1 MKRLSLTASLF
12 ISASLSFAQISSGG
26 FPLSIK
32 EKLNPV
38 QAAIHSYEV
47 PDWQKAIR
55 ENKLKAD
62 KGLVTPYV
70 IGLFT
75 NTDIGFPESGSFTY
89 LPDGKKIWKADINI
103 DGAPG
108 IGLYYDRFHLPE
120 GVKYYISNESGKQV
134 LGAYTKANNQDGAF
148 ANEAIQGHIAHLE
161 LDIDADVAMDDINLH
176 IEKALVYY
184 ASIDYLSR
192 YENTAAK
199 PTDGD
204 PDPYNLEGHSS
215 TCEINATCPQGANYA
230 IQRKATVQLIIPL
243 DSSGQAGVC
252 SGALINN
259 TGNTP
264 ASCTPYI
271 LTATHCDLANNSNV
285 DAIPF
290 RYMLI
295 RFNFEKES
303 CNSTVPATVST
314 LNGVNLVARANYVN
328 GAEPHINGD
337 FMLLKPK
344 AAIPDSW
351 DAYLNGWNRSATM
364 PAHLNPPQKYIGFHH
379 AAADIKKLYTD
390 QDIDP
395 DGEAGGSDGPGT
407 HWAITSIDTGGIEQG
422 SSGSSLFDKDGYTIG
437 IASVAGDPDNN
448 CAINS
453 KGGQAFYMKYAAF
466 SKISYDWDYSIDGDS
481 AYRKLKPW
489 LDPVNTGAITL
500 NPVKAN
506 CNVPATG
513 VTQAK
518 GKDLNGSIN
527 IYPNPNTTGI
537 VNIAFNFAEQR
548 NIQLEIYSITGTLL
562 KKIQLSHVAKDNYFI
577 DLSAFSN
584 GMYLLKFSDGN
595 TSDTQKIMLNR

>member
-1 MKRLSLTASLF
+1 MKRLTLTVSLLV
-12 ISASLSFAQISSGG
+12 SASLSFAQISIGG

-32 EKLNPV
+32 EKLSTV
-38 QAAIHSYEV
+38 QAPIYVYEA
-47 PDWQKAIR
+47 PDWQKAALG
-55 ENKLKAD
+55 NKQKAD
-62 KGLVTPYV
+62 KGLITSYV

-89 LPDGKKIWKADINI
+89 LSDGRKIWKADINI
-103 DGAPG
+103 EGAPG
-108 IGLYYDRFHLPE
+108 IGLYYDQFHLPK

-134 LGAYTKANNQDGAF
+134 LGAYTTANNQDGAF

-161 LDIDADVAMDDINLH
+161 LDMDANVAIDDIAFH

-184 ASIDYLSR
+184 ASIDYLKQ
-192 YENTAAK
+192 YENSVAK

-215 TCEINATCPQGANYA
+215 TCEINAICPQGANYA

-271 LTATHCDLANNSNV
+271 LTATHCDLANNNTV

-290 RYMLI
+290 KYMLI

-303 CNSTVPATVST
+303 CNSAAAATVST
-314 LNGVNLVARANYVN
+314 LNGVSLVARANYVN
-328 GAEPHINGD
+328 STEPHINGD

-344 AAIPDSW
+344 AVIPDSW
-351 DAYLNGWNRSATM
+351 DAYLNGWNRSATI
-364 PAHLNPPQKYIGFHH
+364 PAHLDAPQKYIGFHH
-379 AAADIKKLYTD
+379 AAADIKKLFTD
-390 QDIDP
+390 QDIDSN
-395 DGEAGGSDGPGT
+395 GEAGGSDGPGT
-407 HWAITSIDTGGIEQG
+407 HWAITSIDTGGVEQG

-448 CAINS
+448 CAVNS

-466 SKISYDWDYSIDGDS
+466 SKLSYDWDYSVDGDS

-489 LDPVNTGAITL
+489 LDPINTGAITL

-506 CNVPATG
+506 CDVPTTG
-513 VTQAK
+513 VTNVK

-527 IYPNPNTTGI
+527 VYPNPSTTGT
-537 VNIAFNFAEQR
+537 VNIAFNFAEQQD
-548 NIQLEIYSITGTLL
+548 IKLEVYSITGALL
-562 KKIQLSHVAKDNYFI
+562 KKVQLHHVTKENYFI
-577 DLSAFSN
+577 DLNTFSN
-584 GMYLLKFSDGN
+584 GMYLLKFSDD
-595 TSDTQKIMLNR
+595 TSSVTQKIMLNR